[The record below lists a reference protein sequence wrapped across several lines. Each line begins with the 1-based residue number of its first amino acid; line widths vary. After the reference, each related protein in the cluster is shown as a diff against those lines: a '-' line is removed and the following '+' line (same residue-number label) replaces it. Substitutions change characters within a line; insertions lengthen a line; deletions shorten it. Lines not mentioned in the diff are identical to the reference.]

1 MLTQEK
7 FDQGLDENCNLE
19 QGDAD
24 FPEEIEFPLYDF
36 LHKTPIWSLSTTL
49 KEELAKYKRNVIQPA
64 VTPLL
69 ILLIERAP
77 SYEENMKRV
86 NKMLD
91 EDITNFQILTQPGQ
105 NESGKNLENITFE
118 ARSTRTPF
126 QSRFQQIEVYVAQ
139 QQALGKTTA
148 AEIYNAYKATD
159 PACELRSFVGPRNP
173 RIVQYILDR
182 QRTLKQVQETSNN
195 VDARLSRPY
204 QKRPKEIQVDV
215 AEQQNCGKPA
225 EIYKFIMANAPAAEL
240 LSINR
245 PRNRRQQQLVL
256 DRQRRLE
263 QSRGQGSKC
272 GTSPFTTLV
281 NFTLLGNKS
290 EMVSYADDSTT
301 FLK

>member
-1 MLTQEK
+1 MLTQEN
-7 FDQGLDENCNLE
+7 FYQGLEENCNQE
-19 QGDAD
+19 QGAAD

-64 VTPLL
+64 VTPLW

-77 SYEENMKRV
+77 SYEENMERV
-86 NKMLD
+86 NK
-91 EDITNFQILTQPGQ
+91 
-105 NESGKNLENITFE
+105 
-118 ARSTRTPF
+118 TRTPF
-126 QSRFQQIEVYVAQ
+126 PSRFQQIEVYVAQ

-148 AEIYNAYKATD
+148 AEIYNAYKANDT
-159 PACELRSFVGPRNP
+159 ASELCLIVGPRQ
-173 RIVQYILDR
+173 VQYILDR
-182 QRTLKQVQETSNN
+182 QRRLKQVQETSNN
-195 VDARLSRPY
+195 VHARLSRPY

-272 GTSPFTTLV
+272 GTSPFNTLV

-301 FLK
+301 FQK